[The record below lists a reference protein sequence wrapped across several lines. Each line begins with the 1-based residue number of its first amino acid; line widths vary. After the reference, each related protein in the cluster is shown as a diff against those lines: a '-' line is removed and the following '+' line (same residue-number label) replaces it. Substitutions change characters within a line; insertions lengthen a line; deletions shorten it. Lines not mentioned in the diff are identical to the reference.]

1 MFLVRS
7 TEVIG
12 NFNLI
17 VSFSAFSISIIE
29 RVDLDR
35 WQQETLNFGHIYI
48 VSFFQCDPLAF
59 YFVFTLFSRK
69 KSYEILHL
77 KKMFKW
83 IGVNKM
89 GLFNVHIWC
98 EFCWSRS
105 SCRLLIW
112 YRYWIKFGYLVER
125 KREQVKDKCRLV
137 VSHYSAGL
145 QLSVE

>member
-1 MFLVRS
+1 M
-7 TEVIG
+7 IG

-69 KSYEILHL
+69 KTKFYIL
-77 KKMFKW
+77 KKCSNKLGLIRWAFLMFTF
-83 IGVNKM
+83 GVSSVEVD
-89 GLFNVHIWC
+89 LPVV
-98 EFCWSRS
+98 CWFDTGTE
-105 SCRLLIW
+105 
-112 YRYWIKFGYLVER
+112 WIKFGYLIER